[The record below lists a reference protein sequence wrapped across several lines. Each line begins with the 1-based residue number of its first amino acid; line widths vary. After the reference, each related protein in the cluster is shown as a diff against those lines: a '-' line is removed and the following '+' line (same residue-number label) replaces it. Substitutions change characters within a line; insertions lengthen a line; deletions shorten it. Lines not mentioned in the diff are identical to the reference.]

1 MQYATSRVQTR
12 TKMTA
17 GAINGHV
24 DNTSQPGEGGKK
36 ELFLQKSDRTA
47 AARTINMHMSK
58 HMSHKL

>member
-17 GAINGHV
+17 GAIKGHV

-36 ELFLQKSDRTA
+36 EVFLQKSDRTA
-47 AARTINMHMSK
+47 AARTINMHVK
-58 HMSHKL
+58 AYVA